1 MIRISSSLDDNS
13 SMPVVLV
20 EDANSHSL
28 SQIGG
33 VSGRGRDLTGE
44 PEELK
49 DLSELAL
56 VVASVHY
63 LEVEAAALVDH
74 VVNASAE
81 LGVRV
86 ESSWVDV
93 RQVV

>member
-1 MIRISSSLDDNS
+1 
-13 SMPVVLV
+13 MPVVLI

-33 VSGRGRDLTGE
+33 VSGRGRDLAGE
-44 PEELK
+44 TEELK
-49 DLSELAL
+49 DLRELAL
-56 VVASVHY
+56 VVARVHD
-63 LEVEAAALVDH
+63 LEVKAAALVDY
-74 VVNASAE
+74 VVDAGSE

-93 RQVV
+93 CQVV